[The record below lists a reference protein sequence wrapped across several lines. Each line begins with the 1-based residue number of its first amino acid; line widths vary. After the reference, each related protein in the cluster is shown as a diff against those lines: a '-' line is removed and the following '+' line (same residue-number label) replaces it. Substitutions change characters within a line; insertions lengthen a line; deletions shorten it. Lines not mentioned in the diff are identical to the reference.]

1 VKRLSAYPEKVWAE
15 KLGAFWE
22 EAEFSVLMV
31 SIGFG
36 EVAGAGGE
44 DKRGIGT
51 LQFFDPLSHFALR

>member
-22 EAEFSVLMV
+22 GGGVLSPHV
-31 SIGFG
+31 SMGFG
-36 EVAGAGGE
+36 EVTGAGGE

-51 LQFFDPLSHFALR
+51 SQFLTL